1 MKYLKSYRTWL
12 FLLYSLMVILLS
24 MTPGKQF
31 SLFLNLWKYDKIVH
45 FVEYFG
51 LGFLFVNMLMINVLD
66 KRMKLYIVIFILL
79 FPILDESLQYFTP
92 MRIADFN
99 DVIVD
104 IIGGILGA
112 YIRVY
117 ISD

>member
-12 FLLYSLMVILLS
+12 FLTYSLIVILLS

-66 KRMKLYIVIFILL
+66 KRMKLYIVIFIFL

-92 MRIADFN
+92 MRIADVN

-104 IIGGILGA
+104 IIGGILGS